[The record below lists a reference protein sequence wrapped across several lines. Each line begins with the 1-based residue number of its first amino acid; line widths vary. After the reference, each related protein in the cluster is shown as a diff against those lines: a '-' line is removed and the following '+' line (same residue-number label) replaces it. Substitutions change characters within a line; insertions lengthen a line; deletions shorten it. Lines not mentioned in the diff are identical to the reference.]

1 MHTGAKLEIAAVV
14 LIVSLGCNEKD
25 PKEVSLDSVPAVQNS
40 SAQNQNM
47 SLIIAQK
54 ADSTTSRPSLT
65 AKEDSLGNR
74 PSPSALS
81 VAGSSS
87 AQDTAK
93 DGRSD
98 DRGKRDLVDN
108 LPDLRSGFKKQAMG
122 QVEENEKPETP
133 STVKKPEE
141 AHISPIER
149 VLKSKEAMSRP
160 NKRGAQLPEDKQLP
174 HGRLP
179 EQRPGSGEQKS
190 IKVQAKDLTEKYE
203 GLKARSRRYYQ
214 MALGF
219 LGNQDDSALIY
230 ANKAIQTFE
239 NGSLFRVKAEAL
251 YNLKYFT
258 NAEIACDVCLNRT
271 DHWDF
276 ADVDRAVKLKCG
288 CDKKNYERFP
298 SQESKEQYEN
308 ACKAAAGIS
317 GGK

>member
-1 MHTGAKLEIAAVV
+1 MRTGAKLKIAAVV
-14 LIVSLGCNEKD
+14 LILSLGCNEKN
-25 PKEVSLDSVPAVQNS
+25 PKEVSLDAVPAVQNS
-40 SAQNQNM
+40 SVQNQNM
-47 SLIIAQK
+47 SLITAQK
-54 ADSTTSRPSLT
+54 ADNTMSRPSLT

-74 PSPSALS
+74 PCPSALS
-81 VAGSSS
+81 AVGSSS
-87 AQDTAK
+87 SQDTAK

-108 LPDLRSGFKKQAMG
+108 LPDLRLGFKKQATVQG
-122 QVEENEKPETP
+122 EENEKTEN
-133 STVKKPEE
+133 STKIKNGAEPHAAPAKK
-141 AHISPIER
+141 
-149 VLKSKEAMSRP
+149 LGKSKEAEEKRIQRNIMRP
-160 NKRGAQLPEDKQLP
+160 NEKKPS
-174 HGRLP
+174 HSRLP
-179 EQRPGSGEQKS
+179 DSGSGYGIQHGS
-190 IKVQAKDLTEKYE
+190 KVQAKDLSDQYE

-214 MALGF
+214 IALTF

>member
-1 MHTGAKLEIAAVV
+1 MRTGAKLKIATVV
-14 LIVSLGCNEKD
+14 LILSLGCNEKN
-25 PKEVSLDSVPAVQNS
+25 PKEVSLDAVPAVQNS
-40 SAQNQNM
+40 SVQNQNM
-47 SLIIAQK
+47 SLITAQK
-54 ADSTTSRPSLT
+54 ANNTMSRPSLT

-87 AQDTAK
+87 SQDTAK
-93 DGRSD
+93 DGHSD
-98 DRGKRDLVDN
+98 DREKRDLVDN
-108 LPDLRSGFKKQAMG
+108 LPDLRSGFKKQAIG
-122 QVEENEKPETP
+122 KVEENEKLGNPSKVKRVEETQTLP
-133 STVKKPEE
+133 TKKLEKRQE
-141 AHISPIER
+141 VVEQNNQR
-149 VLKSKEAMSRP
+149 KVMGSR
-160 NKRGAQLPEDKQLP
+160 
-174 HGRLP
+174 
-179 EQRPGSGEQKS
+179 EQHSV
-190 IKVQAKDLTEKYE
+190 KVQAKDLSEQYE

-214 MALGF
+214 IALGF